1 MHVKLFES
9 VFRRMEDLHQIS
21 FQIYVSTAYS
31 DTSHMMLI
39 SFMSTSHVIWR
50 ESLLVVS
57 NSTSSL

>member
-39 SFMSTSHVIWR
+39 SFMSRH
-50 ESLLVVS
+50 LA
-57 NSTSSL
+57 